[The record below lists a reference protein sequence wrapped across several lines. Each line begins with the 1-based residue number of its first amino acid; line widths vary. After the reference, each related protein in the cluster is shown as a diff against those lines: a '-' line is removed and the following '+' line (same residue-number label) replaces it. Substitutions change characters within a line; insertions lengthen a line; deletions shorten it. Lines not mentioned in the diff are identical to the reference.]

1 MKTLNG
7 ENIYEN
13 NDSITLNELLKENKK
28 EKYFAFLYIYA
39 YNKNIKAKRDKI
51 LKIKEKEGFL

>member
-1 MKTLNG
+1 MIIG
-7 ENIYEN
+7 
-13 NDSITLNELLKENKK
+13 NKK
-28 EKYFAFLYIYA
+28 EKYFAFLHIYA